1 MGIIIAIS
9 NQKGGVGKTTTA
21 INLATALAA
30 VRKKVLLIDFDP
42 QSNATT
48 GLGIYSKN
56 LYTSYDLLTQ
66 NKNMSEVLIK
76 TKIPGLTLI
85 PASINLIGAEIELVQ
100 IKDREKILK
109 NALEPYNDMFDYII
123 VDSPPSMGILSLN
136 SLVAA
141 NGVIIPLQCE
151 YYALEGL
158 SYLLNSIQKIK
169 SVYNKNL
176 QVFGIVLT
184 MFDKRNA
191 LSLSVEKDVRAH
203 LQEKVFKSIIPRN
216 VKISEAPSY
225 GRPVLIYDVKCVGSC
240 AYMELA
246 KEFLQREKEQNWN
259 GKGK

>member
-1 MGIIIAIS
+1 MSTTIAIA

-48 GLGIYSKN
+48 GLGVYQKN
-56 LYTSYDLLTQ
+56 LNTSYDLLT
-66 NKNMSEVLIK
+66 KLKTPSEVFTK

-85 PASINLIGAEIELVQ
+85 PANIDLIGSEIELVQ
-100 IKDREKILK
+100 QPNRESILSESLSSYK
-109 NALEPYNDMFDYII
+109 SMFDYII
-123 VDSPPSMGILSLN
+123 IDSPPSMGMLTLN

-141 NGVIIPLQCE
+141 DGVLVPLQCE

-158 SYLLNSIQKIK
+158 GYLLGSISKIK
-169 SVYNKNL
+169 AGYNKKL
-176 QVFGIVLT
+176 QLYGVVLT
-184 MFDKRNA
+184 MFDKRNT
-191 LSLSVEKDVRAH
+191 LCQSVARDVRSH
-203 LQEKVFKSIIPRN
+203 LGDKVFDSVIPRS

-225 GRPVLIYDVKCVGSC
+225 GRPVLIYDVKSTGSC

-246 KEFLQREKEQNWN
+246 KEFLKKEESKKWSKN
-259 GKGK
+259 

>member
-1 MGIIIAIS
+1 MGIIISIS

-30 VRKKVLLIDFDP
+30 IRKKVLLVDFDP

-48 GLGIYSKN
+48 GLGLYSKN
-56 LYTSYDLLTQ
+56 YYTSYDLLTK
-66 NKNMSEVLIK
+66 NKTTSEVFVK

-85 PASINLIGAEIELVQ
+85 PAGIDLIGAEIELVQ
-100 IKDREKILK
+100 VKGRESILK
-109 NALEPYNDMFDYII
+109 DALDSYKNMFDYII
-123 VDSPPSMGILSLN
+123 IDSPPSMGILTLN

-141 NGVIIPLQCE
+141 DGVIVPLQCE

-158 SYLLNSIQKIK
+158 SYLLNSVNKIK
-169 SVYNKNL
+169 TVYNKNL

-191 LSLSVEKDVRAH
+191 LSLSVEKDVRSH
-203 LQEKVFKSIIPRN
+203 LGDKVFFSVIPRN
-216 VKISEAPSY
+216 VKISEAPSH
-225 GRPVLIYDVKCVGSC
+225 GSPVLIYDVKCVGSF

-246 KEFLQREKEQNWN
+246 KEFLAKQREGKWN
-259 GKGK
+259 N